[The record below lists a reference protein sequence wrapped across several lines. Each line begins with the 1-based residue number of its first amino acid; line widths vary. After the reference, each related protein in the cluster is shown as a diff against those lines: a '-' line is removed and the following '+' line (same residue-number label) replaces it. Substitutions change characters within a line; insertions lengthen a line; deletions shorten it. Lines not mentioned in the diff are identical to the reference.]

1 MAGKFAGKAIVV
13 TGAASGIG
21 AATTRAFAAE
31 GGNIVLADIADAA
44 GQAIADELN
53 GKGMTARY
61 FHVDATREADAAALV
76 AFVVSE
82 FGRLDIAVN
91 VVGNQDPDMSPTTQ
105 LHEETIDNYT
115 KTVALNL
122 GSTFFGMKHQIIQM
136 LRQGGGVIANTT
148 SMAGLRVSNEA
159 TASYAAA
166 KAGVVHLSEHAAVRY
181 ADRNIRVNVVAPG
194 LTATPAVRSAFS
206 DEKLLEMAKR
216 TQPMNRLM
224 LPEDQAAAF
233 LWLCSDDAAG
243 VTGLTIPVAGGW
255 AAV

>member
-1 MAGKFAGKAIVV
+1 MMRYTDKAIIV

-21 AATTRAFAAE
+21 EATARAFAAE
-31 GGNIVLADIADAA
+31 GGKVILADIADAA
-44 GQAIADELN
+44 GQAITDDLT
-53 GKGMTARY
+53 GKGLTARY
-61 FHVDATREADAAALV
+61 FHVDATREEDAAALV
-76 AFVVSE
+76 ACAVSE
-82 FGRLDIAVN
+82 FGRLDVAVN
-91 VVGNQDPDMSPTTQ
+91 IVGNQDPNMSPLTQ
-105 LHEETIDNYT
+105 LHEETLDNYT

-136 LRQGGGVIANTT
+136 LKQGGGVIANTT

-181 ADRNIRVNVVAPG
+181 ADRNIRVNVIAPG
-194 LTATPAVRSAFS
+194 LTATPAVRAVFD

-233 LWLCSDDAAG
+233 LWVCSDSAAG
-243 VTGLTIPVAGGW
+243 ITGLTIPVAGGW